1 MPNSEH
7 ILSTFNTALQELKET
22 TLTMAAGTQRNLQN
36 AITGLLERNKQ
47 LCNQA
52 IADDDD
58 EDRLEIEI
66 DRMGMGVII
75 RFRPVASDLRM
86 VIGTMKTATNL
97 ERISDQAVSIA
108 KRARKMIKNHELP
121 ETGRVEGLYQVAA
134 SMLADAVTAY
144 ADGDSELA
152 LTVIEREKLLKKTHK
167 NTSRFFSNKLEGETD
182 HYRDY
187 LDLVFVCRWLERVGN
202 LATNIAEDVIFE
214 ETSTDVR
221 HGGELPS
228 ELTDQAD

>member
-1 MPNSEH
+1 MSTNDH

-22 TLTMAAGTQRNLQN
+22 TLTMASGTQRNLQN
-36 AITGLLERNKQ
+36 AISGLLQRDKQ

-66 DRMGMGVII
+66 DRLGMAAII
-75 RFRPVASDLRM
+75 RFRPVAGDLRM

-108 KRARKMIKNHELP
+108 KRARKMVKQDELP
-121 ETGRVEGLYQVAA
+121 DTTRVEGLYQVAA

-144 ADGDSELA
+144 ADGNSERLPRPRLHLPLA
-152 LTVIEREKLLKKTHK
+152 RTRRQPRHQHRRRRHLRRNIHRHPPRRRTPRRTHQPEKTGLTT
-167 NTSRFFSNKLEGETD
+167 
-182 HYRDY
+182 
-187 LDLVFVCRWLERVGN
+187 
-202 LATNIAEDVIFE
+202 
-214 ETSTDVR
+214 
-221 HGGELPS
+221 
-228 ELTDQAD
+228 